1 MSLSF
6 AEVTADLRA
15 ELLGGK
21 AVSSLSAGLT
31 SGLGL
36 LVAQVAFATFIF
48 SGALA
53 PYASQ
58 GVGLVLF
65 GNFAACLIMAM
76 ASGYRGVIAGL
87 SPALVIGMA
96 AFGSSTKAEGDVLFA
111 TVSGALIV
119 SAVVT
124 GLACF
129 MIGRFRLA
137 NLLRFIPYPVSAGF
151 VAGIGGAV
159 CLAAMS
165 LMDAELRWGG
175 IPELLEPTSL
185 ARWGPGVGYGIALY
199 FAMKRWGNALILPVS
214 VAVVVAGYQLALA
227 GLGISG
233 AEAQAAGLL
242 LTSTADGNLWPALGA
257 ADVMRVNWAALAG
270 QIPNML
276 VLITVAFICVIMN
289 VAGLEVAANQEL
301 DWDRELKAS
310 GLASAL
316 GGLGG
321 GTVATIVVPASLRSK
336 LFGAASRLTG
346 IVAALVIGV
355 ALLIGDG
362 MLELV
367 PSPLVGGI
375 LIFAGLGMLDEG
387 LVRSYRRLT
396 TPEFGIIVLIFVT
409 IGVFGLLEGVG
420 AGLLAT
426 LIFFAIRLSRVDP
439 IESRFTAREHRS
451 SRARSVPERAIL
463 SQAGDRVQA
472 YRLRGYIFF
481 GSAAP
486 LADRLRESMNGPSP
500 PDCLLLDFANVSGFD
515 FSGVNLL
522 SRVLQAANSVGV
534 QVVLSAPPERL
545 RASLALNLPPPV
557 FAELVLEANVDLALE
572 RCEET
577 VIAGWEANADLADQQ
592 RGALLERTAGD
603 LEQSLNREADFEAL
617 MDELRD
623 WLDGR
628 DHAREETIAAGR
640 TARAGVQ
647 FLVSGRASAQDA
659 AGARIYQCAP
669 GDVVWPPS
677 ARDQQV
683 AAVVADE
690 PCRTMVLTP
699 AVRRWLETHRAGLA
713 LRLYRYLVAERLQ
726 IETGNVNSSPE

>member
-1 MSLSF
+1 MSSHL
-6 AEVTADLRA
+6 AGLTADLRA
-15 ELLGGK
+15 DVRSGMVV
-21 AVSSLSAGLT
+21 ASLSAGVT

-36 LVAQVAFATFIF
+36 LVAQVAFAAFIF

-53 PYASQ
+53 PYTSQ
-58 GVGLVLF
+58 GVGLILF

-96 AFGSSTKAEGDVLFA
+96 AFGVSTNAEGDVLFV
-111 TVSGALIV
+111 TVSAALIL

-124 GLACF
+124 GVSCL

-165 LMDAELRWGG
+165 LMDAEVRWSS
-175 IPELLEPTSL
+175 IPQLLEPASL

-199 FAMKRWGNALILPVS
+199 AAMKRWGNALILPVS
-214 VAVVVAGYQLALA
+214 VVVVVAGYHLALA
-227 GLGISG
+227 GLGISDT
-233 AEAQAAGLL
+233 EAQAAGLL

-257 ADVMRVNWAALAG
+257 ADLMRVDWTALAG

-276 VLITVAFICVIMN
+276 ALITVAFICVIMN

-301 DWDRELKAS
+301 DWDREFKAS

-316 GGLGG
+316 AGLGG

-346 IVAALVIGV
+346 IVAAALIAV
-355 ALLIGDG
+355 ALFVGDG

-375 LIFAGLGMLDEG
+375 LVFAGLGMLDEG

-396 TPEFGIIVLIFVT
+396 HPEFGIIVLIFVA
-409 IGVFGLLEGVG
+409 INAFGLLEGVTVG
-420 AGLLAT
+420 MLAT
-426 LIFFAIRLSRVDP
+426 LVFFAVRLSRVDP
-439 IESRFTAREHRS
+439 VESHFTAREHRS
-451 SRARSVPERAIL
+451 SRTRSVPERAIL
-463 SQAGDRVQA
+463 SDEGDRVEG

-486 LADRLRESMNGPSP
+486 LADRLRGSLNGPSR

-515 FSGVNLL
+515 FSGVNVL
-522 SRVLQAANSVGV
+522 SRVLQAANGEDV
-534 QVVLSAPPERL
+534 QVVLSAPPKGL
-545 RASLALNLPPPV
+545 RTGLAHNLPPPV
-557 FAELVLEANVDLALE
+557 FAELILEANADLALE
-572 RCEET
+572 RCEDT
-577 VIAGWEANADLADQQ
+577 VIAAWKTNADRTDWQ
-592 RGALLERTAGD
+592 RGALLERAADD
-603 LEQSLNREADFEAL
+603 LEHYLDREAEFEEL

-623 WLDGR
+623 WLEGR
-628 DHAREETIAAGR
+628 DHACDETIAAKR
-640 TARAGVQ
+640 TAEAGVQ
-647 FLVSGRASAQDA
+647 FLVSGQASAHDI

-669 GDVVWPPS
+669 GDVVWPPG
-677 ARDQQV
+677 ARDERV

-690 PCRTMVLTP
+690 SCRTMVLAP
-699 AVRRWLETHRAGLA
+699 AVRRWLETNRTELA
-713 LRLYRYLVAERLQ
+713 LKLYRYLAAERLQ
-726 IETGNVNSSPE
+726 AEP